1 MTKKG
6 HSFKKKT
13 LTRWTLSYLFATLIP
28 LLLVL
33 IASLIMLFVNSSA
46 LTYSNQI
53 TAQYVQR
60 SFSDVLE
67 RMNQIKAEI
76 IVDSDFMEIRTVQD
90 LNTIPSLSLF
100 YHASDVRR
108 LAQTS
113 SNISELFLFSPTNDW
128 YINESTWGKI
138 SEMADKSNSPM
149 AQEEI
154 DRMLTKE
161 IWDVYMYDISPDSVL
176 VVSPLTFIKSTNPN
190 NLVVGVIV
198 SKEEL
203 FSSVIDNYH
212 DVVIYNEKTNSIQYN
227 LSGKYP
233 VGKAESFSEISGVE
247 TTKKIGN
254 SIISVGDKTILNL
267 RCIVIIDK
275 SIYFHEYY
283 LFLRII
289 AFIILFAATFGGI
302 LIVGN
307 VRKDWLLYS
316 EAMEVSGLDVN
327 KIPQNATTYMPFV
340 SSVSDLKEQKKYLNE
355 VIIKQNTSLVESAIK
370 KLINGDNTVTKD
382 VLSSLGLEL
391 VSLCFCVVI
400 LKAQKGKNAQDCLK
414 EVIASSLV
422 IPFQSEY
429 GESFILNTKFS
440 DESSYNDM
448 IDHIYEKG
456 KAGDFESVSISSLH
470 NGLDSIKDCYI
481 EAISVHEYQE
491 NHKIAFFSYE
501 ELSNRT
507 RQNAYQYTLEENM
520 LLQKALK
527 EGDAE
532 KAKSIVNS
540 VIDRNKMNGAS
551 PKTLRFLLFSIS
563 GTIIRT
569 INSFD
574 ERYAEVI
581 PGINFPPIMQSQN
594 FQKSLVGVEEIID
607 STCYSVKAIQDSLA
621 ESSSE
626 TYQVYKN
633 VIEYIHA
640 NYMNAM
646 INVSSIADHFDISI
660 AYLSRIFKKYHGIN
674 ISEYITLYRLDRAK
688 ELLNEK
694 KMVGEVVDKCG
705 FGSLRTFLRVFKSVE
720 GITPGQYKHSVVKE
734 D

>member
-6 HSFKKKT
+6 YSFKKKT
-13 LTRWTLSYLFATLIP
+13 LTRWMLSYLFSTLIP

-33 IASLIMLFVNSSA
+33 VASLIMLFVNSSA
-46 LTYSNQI
+46 LTYSNEI
-53 TAQYVQR
+53 TAEYIQR

-76 IVDSDFMEIRTVQD
+76 IVDSDFVEIRTASD
-90 LNTIPSLSLF
+90 LSEISSLSLF
-100 YHASDVRR
+100 YHASDIRR

-138 SEMADKSNSPM
+138 SEMSAKSSLPM
-149 AQEEI
+149 SQDEI
-154 DRMLTKE
+154 DKMLKRE
-161 IWDVYMYDISPDSVL
+161 IWDVYMYDISDDSIL
-176 VVSPLTFIKSTNPN
+176 FLSPLTFIKSTNPN
-190 NLVVGVIV
+190 NLVVGVVV
-198 SKEEL
+198 SKSEL

-212 DVVIYNEKTNSIQYN
+212 DVVIYNEKNDSILYI
-227 LSGKYP
+227 LSGKYR
-233 VGKAESFSEISGVE
+233 VGHDDSFSEISGVE
-247 TTKKIGN
+247 STKEIGN
-254 SIISVGDKTILNL
+254 SIVSVGDKTILNL
-267 RCIVIIDK
+267 KCIVIIDK
-275 SIYFHEYY
+275 SIYFYEYY
-283 LFLRII
+283 LFLRIL
-289 AFIILFAATFGGI
+289 AFIIFFAATFGGL

-316 EAMEVSGLDVN
+316 DAMKVSGVDVD
-327 KIPQNATTYMPFV
+327 KIPQNATTYTPFV
-340 SSVSDLKEQKKYLNE
+340 SSVSDLKEQKKQLSE
-355 VIIKQNTSLVESAIK
+355 LIVKQNTSLVESAIK
-370 KLINGDNTVTKD
+370 KLINGDNTVTED
-382 VLSSLGLEL
+382 LLQSLGLEL
-391 VSLCFCVVI
+391 ISSSFCVVI
-400 LKAQKGKNAQDCLK
+400 LKKQEGKIAQDCLK
-414 EVIASSLV
+414 EVVSSSLV

-429 GESFILNTKFS
+429 GEAFIINTNFS
-440 DESSYNDM
+440 DESSYKEM
-448 IDHIYEKG
+448 ISHIYKKG
-456 KAGDFESVSISSLH
+456 EEGELKSVSISSLH

-491 NHKIAFFSYE
+491 NHQIVFFSYE

-507 RQNAYQYTLEENM
+507 RQNVYQYTLEENM

-532 KAKSIVNS
+532 KAKNIVNS

-569 INSFD
+569 INSLD

-581 PGINFPPIMQSQN
+581 PEINFPPIMQSQN
-594 FQKSLVGVEEIID
+594 FQKSLIGVEEIID
-607 STCYSVKAIQDSLA
+607 STCYSVKVVQDSFA

-626 TYQVYKN
+626 TYQIYKD
-633 VIEYIHA
+633 VIAYIHA
-640 NYMNAM
+640 NYLNSM

-674 ISEYITLYRLDRAK
+674 ISEYITHYRLDRAK
-688 ELLNEK
+688 ELLNEN

-720 GITPGQYKHSVVKE
+720 GITPGQYKSSVVKE

>member
-76 IVDSDFMEIRTVQD
+76 IVDSDFMEIRTASD
-90 LNTIPSLSLF
+90 LSKISSLSLF
-100 YHASDVRR
+100 YHSSDVRR

-128 YINESTWGKI
+128 YINENTWGKI
-138 SEMADKSNSPM
+138 SEMADRSNSPM
-149 AQEEI
+149 SQEEI

-212 DVVIYNEKTNSIQYN
+212 DVVIYNEKTNSILYN

-233 VGKAESFSEISGVE
+233 VGQTESFSEISGVE

-267 RCIVIIDK
+267 KCIVIIDK

-307 VRKDWLLYS
+307 VRKDWILYS
-316 EAMEVSGLDVN
+316 DAMKVSGLDVN
-327 KIPQNATTYMPFV
+327 KIPQNATTYTPFV
-340 SSVSDLKEQKKYLNE
+340 SSVSDLKEQKKHLNE
-355 VIIKQNTSLVESAIK
+355 VIIKQNTSLAESAIK
-370 KLINGDNTVTKD
+370 KLINGDNTVTRD

-391 VSLCFCVVI
+391 VSLSFCVVI
-400 LKAQKGKNAQDCLK
+400 LKTQEGEIAQDCLK
-414 EVIASSLV
+414 EVVASSLV

-429 GESFILNTKFS
+429 GESFIINTSFS
-440 DESSYNDM
+440 DERNYKDM
-448 IDHIYEKG
+448 INHIYEKG
-456 KAGDFESVSISSLH
+456 KEGEFESVSISSLH

-491 NHKIAFFSYE
+491 NHQIAFFSYE
-501 ELSNRT
+501 ELSTRT
-507 RQNAYQYTLEENM
+507 RQNAYQYTL
-520 LLQKALK
+520 
-527 EGDAE
+527 
-532 KAKSIVNS
+532 
-540 VIDRNKMNGAS
+540 
-551 PKTLRFLLFSIS
+551 
-563 GTIIRT
+563 
-569 INSFD
+569 
-574 ERYAEVI
+574 
-581 PGINFPPIMQSQN
+581 
-594 FQKSLVGVEEIID
+594 
-607 STCYSVKAIQDSLA
+607 
-621 ESSSE
+621 
-626 TYQVYKN
+626 
-633 VIEYIHA
+633 
-640 NYMNAM
+640 
-646 INVSSIADHFDISI
+646 
-660 AYLSRIFKKYHGIN
+660 KKICFC
-674 ISEYITLYRLDRAK
+674 
-688 ELLNEK
+688 K
-694 KMVGEVVDKCG
+694 K
-705 FGSLRTFLRVFKSVE
+705 L
-720 GITPGQYKHSVVKE
+720 
-734 D
+734 